1 MDSTVPHLGEL
12 VAPLAW
18 RTVDFISDLHLEAA
32 NPQTVDVFKHYLSQT
47 PADAIIILGDLFE
60 VWVGDDC
67 LNDPNSFESRCA
79 DALHSTAQQHAVY
92 FMHGNRDFLVGQHF
106 SKSTCVGLL
115 NDPCVLKFADQ
126 NWLLSHGDAMCLADT
141 DYMAF
146 RNIIRTPQWRDD
158 FLAKPLDVRR
168 EVARSIRTQS
178 ETRKQSASNFA
189 DVDNAMA
196 CAWLHAAQADT
207 LIHGHTHKPAV
218 HALRGLGCSHH
229 RVVLSD
235 WDTSAN
241 PARAQVLRLT
251 ADGLTRIN
259 L

>member
-1 MDSTVPHLGEL
+1 MKLTVPHLGEL
-12 VAPLAW
+12 TAPPSW
-18 RTVDFISDLHLEAA
+18 RTVDFISDLHLEAD
-32 NPQTVDVFKHYLSQT
+32 NPQTVAAFKHYLAQT

-67 LNDPNSFESRCA
+67 LSDASSFESQCA
-79 DALHSTAQQHAVY
+79 QALQQAAHALF

-106 SKSTCVGLL
+106 SDVAHVGLL
-115 NDPCVLKFADQ
+115 SDPCILKFSHQ

-146 RNIIRTPQWRDD
+146 RALVRTPAWQEE
-158 FLAKPLDVRR
+158 FLAKPLADRR
-168 EVARSIRTQS
+168 AIARGIRAQS
-178 ETRKQSASNFA
+178 ETRKLSGQTYA
-189 DVDNAMA
+189 DVDAAMA
-196 CAWLHAAQADT
+196 CKWLHAAQADT

-218 HALRGLGCSHH
+218 HALVGLGCSRH

-235 WDTSAN
+235 WDADAN
-241 PARAQVLRLT
+241 PARAQVLRLN
-251 ADGLTRIN
+251 ADGLSRID